1 MKTVG
6 LTGGIACGK
15 STVAQILRDDLH
27 LTVIDA
33 DLVSREVTAKNSAG
47 LAQIV
52 EAFGTEIL
60 TGEASL
66 DRKKLGRLIMERP
79 ERRKQLE
86 AITHPLIRE
95 EISSRLSALKA
106 GGAAVAV
113 VEAALMV
120 ETGSY
125 VLYDDVIVVTASRET
140 QLQRLAVRNG
150 FDAEEA
156 ARWVDSQMPIE
167 LKTAVATV
175 VIENEGSLEDL
186 RNITLQAWS
195 RLEF

>member
-15 STVAQILRDDLH
+15 STVARILRDDLH

-33 DLVSREVTAKNSAG
+33 DLVSREVTAKGSVG
-47 LAQIV
+47 LAWIV
-52 EAFGTEIL
+52 DGFGKEIL
-60 TGEASL
+60 TEEGSL
-66 DRKKLGRLIMERP
+66 DRKKLGGLIMARP

-95 EISSRLSALKA
+95 EISARLSALKA

-125 VLYDDVIVVTASRET
+125 MLYDHVIVVTASRET
-140 QLQRLAVRNG
+140 QIERLALRNG
-150 FDAEEA
+150 FGPEEA
-156 ARWVDSQMPIE
+156 ARWVDSQMPMD
-167 LKTAVATV
+167 LKVAIASV
-175 VIENEGSLEDL
+175 VIENEGSLPDL
-186 RNITLQAWS
+186 RESTLHAWG
-195 RLEF
+195 LLQF